1 VEATYSIIFDVVQLY
16 LIMSQ
21 DEPADGPTGEYREE
35 TVKKLE
41 RENEVDTTD
50 RDTSNESVA

>member
-1 VEATYSIIFDVVQLY
+1 MWFSYY
-16 LIMSQ
+16 LVMPQ
-21 DEPADGPTGEYREE
+21 DEPIDRPTVEYCKE

-50 RDTSNESVA
+50 MDTSNESVASLTNY

>member
-1 VEATYSIIFDVVQLY
+1 MYTL
-16 LIMSQ
+16 LSQ
-21 DEPADGPTGEYREE
+21 DEPVDRPTGEYRKE